1 MVGFDADHC
10 IVKYNIQN
18 LTKHM
23 SKVLGQDLHL
33 RAGYPIEITQIDQS
47 YYDLGLNNAVWDIE
61 NRTVLKLVEGK
72 EVARA
77 FIGSRELSREDIV
90 RIYGDPPI
98 FNTLNYPESIKQIL
112 KPEGSHL
119 SFFTFFDSAKIPL
132 ICWGIELMETGVI
145 KDKTNF

>member
-1 MVGFDADHC
+1 
-10 IVKYNIQN
+10 
-18 LTKHM
+18 M
-23 SKVLGQDLHL
+23 SHILGQDLHL

-61 NRTVLKLVEGK
+61 NGTVLKLVEGK

-77 FIGSRELSREDIV
+77 IVGKRELSRDEII

-98 FNTLNYPESIKQIL
+98 FNTLNYPESIKQIE

-132 ICWGIELMETGVI
+132 ICKGIELIESGVI
-145 KDKTNF
+145 KDKTNL